1 MRQLEG
7 RIYAHEPEYQFNTQR
22 VDPVLSSPTWTET
35 LHAQIGYNYQSF
47 LNAAYIESRYGDV
60 AYDDSLNVMEE
71 IKGSQYEQY
80 YNSFKDA
87 KNINHLN
94 DLKSQVDAMK
104 RRRQILANSS
114 LFAQFTTGIFDPLNL
129 IALPFGGPAFGVAKS
144 ALRVGL
150 GVTALQAPLEVGRQ
164 LFDPTA
170 TYGESALNLGAG
182 FFVGGTLG
190 GLTAVAG
197 NVRVNAMFKTQQEI
211 SEMARVTNSVDAEQM
226 ALVGQ
231 RKQRQTTPE
240 FFNLRMDELSDADVD
255 KLTNPNGA
263 VDFLQNRVN
272 SEGKKMYSDSQLRG
286 NLTQD
291 NIKAMNKYFEGEKQL
306 RTLENKNG
314 DMKDNF
320 NLMENLFTKSWLYKG
335 VTNPYKRVLQS
346 KEYSQDA
353 KLAMIRLIGDH
364 GTALQAQQNGA
375 KAPDSVYINASAYEG
390 EWVRRYDELLDI
402 YGQITG
408 KGKPVEAKFDY
419 LFRRKGFETWLEET
433 WKKSL
438 KDPKGLAMTELEQK
452 AVRSWN
458 EFFQTWEDR
467 LKKTGHLAT
476 KENLI
481 ARNQTAADR
490 IFKINQR
497 LEKAGSNKDLIE
509 ELNFQKDKLSKEIQ
523 KNESALEVTPSEAT
537 YKSQAGEDSFFPRFW
552 NKNRIKEQRQSFK
565 QILMNEFRKNPE
577 QISYVKRYA
586 KDGKKVS
593 REELTGTEAK
603 TFMNKEYVKLAVN
616 ESDIEKR
623 ADEAIEAIL
632 GEGDPFQTMSYGF
645 GKSKHFKHRNIDVPN
660 EIVQDFI
667 ITNPV
672 QVMMAYTNRT
682 ASQYEF
688 YKAFDFEDPE
698 IAISDIISK
707 ELARG
712 VSKKSANK
720 LRRDFLHSYDRVA
733 GVVLQNPEALNLR
746 IATVMKDLAT
756 LNYLGSAGFSTLPDA
771 AVVMMTNDL
780 KPLFSQVIRVLDNEK
795 VRMNAMEARLAGE
808 MLEILKGDVH
818 LRLMEDMLNNPFQS
832 TWTSKAKNT
841 FFQLNLLGPMTRT
854 FKMFSSMANSHTII
868 DYSIKMANGTA
879 GDKEI
884 KWLLKN
890 GINKK
895 DATKI
900 NNMRKKEFIEDSDG
914 FYLANS
920 EAWDDPEATQ
930 IFRRTLNA
938 TVKNTVLMGSPAD
951 KPIAVDGVFYVPMAI
966 GRLMRLTE
974 DKRIR
979 GYARVENAML
989 GLPFQF
995 YSYSFAALN
1004 KITTLYAQDQVTN
1017 RLTGIVAAMGLAYM
1031 GMQLKYRSNPFVLEQ
1046 MTLEDK
1052 MARAFDMSGLAALY
1066 SDTFYTA
1073 MHTSMALGGPD
1084 IGMGMIS
1091 PKFPQKES
1099 TLDAV
1104 AGLGGSGVSITSDLV
1119 TSMGTFLS
1127 GNYGEGAKE
1136 FISNLPGARLWFLRD
1151 FVNDMSRGIAGR
1163 LG

>member
-1 MRQLEG
+1 MKQLEG
-7 RIYAHEPEYQFNTQR
+7 RIYAHEPEYQFNTTR
-22 VDPVLSSPTWTET
+22 IDPILSAPTWIET
-35 LHAQIGYNYQSF
+35 LQASIGYNYQSF
-47 LNAAYIESRYGDV
+47 ANAAYLEARYGNVD
-60 AYDDSLNVMEE
+60 YDTSLNVMEE
-71 IKGSQYEQY
+71 IKGTEYEQY
-80 YNSFKDA
+80 YNDFKDA
-87 KNINHLN
+87 KNMNHLD
-94 DLKSQVDAMK
+94 DLKAQVDAMK
-104 RRRQILANSS
+104 RRRQVLANSS
-114 LFAQFTTGIFDPLNL
+114 LFAQFTAGLFDPLNL
-129 IALPFGGPAFGVAKS
+129 IALPFGGPAFGVARS

-150 GVTALQAPLEVGRQ
+150 GVTALQAPLEIGRQ
-164 LFDPTA
+164 AFDPTA

-182 FFVGGTLG
+182 FFVGSTLG

-197 NVRVNAMFKTQQEI
+197 NVRVNAIFKTQQEI
-211 SEMARVTNSVDAEQM
+211 SEMARITNSVDAEQM

-231 RKQRQTTPE
+231 RSQRQTTPE
-240 FFNLRMDELSDADVD
+240 FFSLRMDELSDADVD
-255 KLTNPNGA
+255 KLASPKGA
-263 VDFLQNRVN
+263 IEFLQQRKDKD
-272 SEGKKMYSDSQLRG
+272 GKLMYNESDLRG
-286 NLTQD
+286 KLTKDNLE
-291 NIKAMNKYFEGEKQL
+291 AMNKYFSGEKQL
-306 RTLENKNG
+306 RTLESKNG
-314 DMKDNF
+314 EMKSNF
-320 NLMENLFTKSWLYKG
+320 NLAENLFTKSWFYKG

-346 KEYSQDA
+346 KEYSQEA

-364 GTALQAQQNGA
+364 GTTLEAQQNGMA
-375 KAPDSVYINASAYEG
+375 APNSVHINASAYEG

-419 LFRRKGFETWLEET
+419 LFRRKGFNTWLEDT

-438 KDPKGLAMTELEQK
+438 ADPEGLSMTELEKK

-458 EFFQTWEDR
+458 EFFRTWEDR

-476 KENLI
+476 KENLM
-481 ARNQTAADR
+481 ARNQTAIKR
-490 IFKINQR
+490 IESINER
-497 LEKAGSNKDLIE
+497 LGKAGSNKDLID
-509 ELNFQKDKLSKEIQ
+509 ELNFQKEKLTKEIQ
-523 KNESALEVTPSEAT
+523 KNESAMEVTPSEAT
-537 YKSQAGEDSFFPRFW
+537 YNTQAGKDSFFPRFW
-552 NKNRIKEQRQSFK
+552 NKNKIKEQRQAFK
-565 QILMNEFRKNPE
+565 QILMDEFRKNPE
-577 QISYVKRYA
+577 QIAYVKRYA
-586 KDGKKVS
+586 KDGKKVK
-593 REELTGTEAK
+593 REDLTGTQAR
-603 TFMNKEYVKLAVN
+603 TFMSKEYVKLAVN
-616 ESDIEKR
+616 EADIEKR

-632 GEGDPFQTMSYGF
+632 GEGDPFETMSYGF
-645 GKSKHFKHRNIDVPN
+645 GQSKHFKHRNIEVPN
-660 EIVQDFI
+660 EVVQDFI

-698 IAISDIISK
+698 IVVSNIVAN
-707 ELARG
+707 ELANG
-712 VSKKSANK
+712 VSKRSANK
-720 LRRDFLHSYDRVA
+720 LRRDLLHSYDRTA
-733 GVVLQNPEALNLR
+733 GVVLQNPESLNLR
-746 IATVMKDLAT
+746 IATIMKDLAT

-832 TWTSKAKNT
+832 TWTSKVKNAY
-841 FFQLNLLGPMTRT
+841 FQLNLLGPMTRT

-900 NNMRKKEFIEDSDG
+900 NNMRKKGFIEDSDG

-920 EAWDDPEATQ
+920 EAWDDADATQ

-951 KPIAVDGVFYVPMAI
+951 KPIAVDGVFYVPMHI
-966 GRLMRLTE
+966 GKLLRLTE
-974 DKRIR
+974 DKRFK
-979 GYARVENAML
+979 GYARIENAML

-1017 RLTGIVAAMGLAYM
+1017 RLTGIVTAMGLAYM

-1091 PKFPQKES
+1091 PKFPQEKS
-1099 TLDAV
+1099 YVDAV
-1104 AGLGGSGVSITSDLV
+1104 AGLGGSGVSITADLLK
-1119 TSMGTFLS
+1119 SMKSFLD
-1127 GNYGEGAKE
+1127 GDYGEGTKE

-1151 FVNDMSRGIAGR
+1151 YVNDMSRGIAGR

>member
-7 RIYAHEPEYQFNTQR
+7 RIYAHEPEYQFNTR
-22 VDPVLSSPTWTET
+22 PVDRVLSAPTWTET
-35 LHAQIGYNYQSF
+35 LHASIGYNYKSF
-47 LNAAYIESRYGDV
+47 LNAAYLESRYGNV

-71 IKGSQYEQY
+71 IKGTEYEQY
-80 YNSFKDA
+80 YNDFKDA

-94 DLKSQVDAMK
+94 DLKAQVDAMK

-114 LFAQFTTGIFDPLNL
+114 LFAQFTAGLFDPLNL
-129 IALPFGGPAFGVAKS
+129 IALPFGGPAFGIARS

-150 GVTALQAPLEVGRQ
+150 GVTALQAPVEVGRQ

-170 TYGESALNLGAG
+170 TAGESALNLGAG
-182 FFVGGTLG
+182 FFIGSTLG

-197 NVRVNAMFKTQQEI
+197 NVRVNAMFKTKQEI

-231 RKQRQTTPE
+231 RSQRQTTPE
-240 FFNLRMDELSDADVD
+240 FFSLKMDKLSDTEVD
-255 KLTNPNGA
+255 TLSTPQGAASYLRENFPDNTLRGKLTK
-263 VDFLQNRVN
+263 
-272 SEGKKMYSDSQLRG
+272 E
-286 NLTQD
+286 NLD
-291 NIKAMNKYFEGEKQL
+291 AMAKYFQGEKQL
-306 RTLENKNG
+306 RTLEDNKGN
-314 DMKDNF
+314 MKSNF
-320 NLMENLFTKSWLYKG
+320 NLAENLFTKSWFYKG

-364 GTALQAQQNGA
+364 GTALEAQQNGM

-390 EWVRRYDELLDI
+390 EWVRRYDELLEI

-408 KGKPVEAKFDY
+408 KGKPVEAQFDY
-419 LFRRKGFETWLEET
+419 LFRRQGFNTWLEET

-438 KDPKGLAMTELEQK
+438 KDPKGLSMTELEQK

-490 IFKINQR
+490 IVKINQR
-497 LEKAGSNKDLIE
+497 LEKAGSNKALIE
-509 ELNFQKDKLSKEIQ
+509 ELNFQKEKLTKEMQ
-523 KNESALEVTPSEAT
+523 KNESALEVTPSEAA
-537 YKSQAGEDSFFPRFW
+537 YKTQAGEDSFFPRFW
-552 NKNRIKEQRQSFK
+552 NKNKIKEQRQAFK
-565 QILMNEFRKNPE
+565 QILMDEFRKNPE
-577 QISYVKRYA
+577 QIAYVKRYA
-586 KDGKKVS
+586 KDGKKVA
-593 REELTGTEAK
+593 REDLTGTQAR
-603 TFMNKEYVKLAVN
+603 TFMSKEYVRLAVN
-616 ESDIEKR
+616 EADIEKR

-645 GKSKHFKHRNIDVPN
+645 GQSKHFKHRNIDVPN
-660 EIVQDFI
+660 EVVQDFI

-698 IAISDIISK
+698 IVVSNIVAN
-707 ELARG
+707 ELANG
-712 VSKKSANK
+712 VSKRSANK
-720 LRRDFLHSYDRVA
+720 LRRDLLHSYDRVA
-733 GVVLQNPEALNLR
+733 GVVLQNPESLNLR
-746 IATVMKDLAT
+746 IATIMKDLAT

-780 KPLFSQVIRVLDNEK
+780 KPLFSQLIRVLDNQK
-795 VRMNAMEARLAGE
+795 VRMNAMEARLSGE

-832 TWTSKAKNT
+832 TWTSKAKNA

-900 NNMRKKEFIEDSDG
+900 NNMRKKGFIEDSDG

-920 EAWDDPEATQ
+920 EAWDDADATQ

-974 DKRIR
+974 DKRFK

-1091 PKFPQKES
+1091 PKFPQEKDYY
-1099 TLDAV
+1099 DAV
-1104 AGLGGSGVSITSDLV
+1104 AGLGGSGVSITTDLV
-1119 TSMGTFLS
+1119 KSIGLFLK
-1127 GNYGEGAKE
+1127 GDYGEGTKE

-1151 FVNDMSRGIAGR
+1151 YVNDMSRGIAGR

>member
-7 RIYAHEPEYQFNTQR
+7 RIYAHEPEYQFNTRQ
-22 VDPVLSSPTWTET
+22 VDRVLSAPTWTET
-35 LHAQIGYNYQSF
+35 LHASIGYNYKSF
-47 LNAAYIESRYGDV
+47 LNAAYLESRYGDV

-71 IKGSQYEQY
+71 IQGTEYEQY
-80 YNSFKDA
+80 YNDFKDA
-87 KNINHLN
+87 KNVNHLN
-94 DLKSQVDAMK
+94 DLKAQVDAMK

-114 LFAQFTTGIFDPLNL
+114 LFAQFTAGIFDPLNL

-197 NVRVNAMFKTQQEI
+197 NVKVNAMFKTQQEI

-231 RKQRQTTPE
+231 RSQRQTTPE
-240 FFNLRMDELSDADVD
+240 FFSIKMDEMTDGQVDTLSTPQGAASYLRENYTDDALRG
-255 KLTNPNGA
+255 KLTK
-263 VDFLQNRVN
+263 D
-272 SEGKKMYSDSQLRG
+272 
-286 NLTQD
+286 NLD
-291 NIKAMNKYFEGEKQL
+291 AMAKYFQGEKQL
-306 RTLENKNG
+306 RSLEDSKGN
-314 DMKDNF
+314 MKSSF
-320 NLMENLFTKSWLYKG
+320 NLAENLFTKSWFYKG

-364 GTALQAQQNGA
+364 GTALEAQQNGM
-375 KAPDSVYINASAYEG
+375 KAPESVYINASAYEG

-419 LFRRKGFETWLEET
+419 LFRRQGFNTWLEET

-438 KDPKGLAMTELEQK
+438 KDPKGLSMTELEKK

-481 ARNQTAADR
+481 ARNQTAT
-490 IFKINQR
+490 NR
-497 LEKAGSNKDLIE
+497 LISVNERLAKAGNNKNLID
-509 ELNFQKDKLSKEIQ
+509 ELTFQKEKLTKEIQ
-523 KNESALEVTPSEAT
+523 KNESALEVTPSEAA
-537 YKSQAGEDSFFPRFW
+537 YKSQAGEDGFFPRFW
-552 NKNRIKEQRQSFK
+552 NKNKIKEQRESFK
-565 QILMNEFRKNPE
+565 QILMSEFRKNPE
-577 QISYVKRYA
+577 QIAYVKRYA
-586 KDGKKVS
+586 KDGKKVE
-593 REELTGTEAK
+593 REELTGTQAR

-616 ESDIEKR
+616 EADIEKR

-698 IAISDIISK
+698 IAVSEIISK
-707 ELARG
+707 EIANG
-712 VSKKSANK
+712 VSKRSANK
-720 LRRDFLHSYDRVA
+720 LRRDLLHSYDRVA

-746 IATVMKDLAT
+746 IATIMKDLAT

-780 KPLFSQVIRVLDNEK
+780 KPLFSQLIRVLDNQK
-795 VRMNAMEARLAGE
+795 VRMNAMEARLSGE

-832 TWTSKAKNT
+832 TWTSKAKNA

-920 EAWDDPEATQ
+920 EAWDDADATQ

-1004 KITTLYAQDQVTN
+1004 KITTLYAQDQVTK

-1084 IGMGMIS
+1084 IGMGMVS

-1104 AGLGGSGVSITSDLV
+1104 AGLGGSGVSITADLV

>member
-7 RIYAHEPEYQFNTQR
+7 RIYAHEPEYQFNTRPIDR
-22 VDPVLSSPTWTET
+22 VVSAPTWTET
-35 LHAQIGYNYQSF
+35 LSASIGYNYKSF
-47 LNAAYIESRYGDV
+47 LNAAYLQSRYGDV
-60 AYDDSLNVMEE
+60 DFDDSLNVMDE
-71 IKGSQYEQY
+71 IKGTQYEQY
-80 YNSFKDA
+80 YNDFKDA

-94 DLKSQVDAMK
+94 DLKAQVDAMQ

-114 LFAQFTTGIFDPLNL
+114 LFAQFTVGLFDPLNL
-129 IALPFGGPAFGVAKS
+129 IALPFGGPALGVLRS
-144 ALRVGL
+144 AGRVGL
-150 GVTALQAPLEVGRQ
+150 GVAAIQAPIEVGRQ
-164 LFDPTA
+164 LFDPSA
-170 TYGESALNLGAG
+170 TGVESAVNIGAG
-182 FFVGGTLG
+182 FFVGATLG
-190 GLTAVAG
+190 GLTSVAG
-197 NVRVNAMFKTQQEI
+197 NVRVNAIFKTQEEI
-211 SEMARVTNSVDAEQM
+211 SEMARVTNAVDAEQM

-231 RKQRQTTPE
+231 RSQRITTPE
-240 FFNLRMDELSDADVD
+240 FFSLRMDELSDADVN
-255 KLTNPNGA
+255 KLSTRDGA
-263 VDFLQNRVN
+263 VDYLR
-272 SEGKKMYSDSQLRG
+272 SRRRKDGTPLYTEADLRG
-286 NLTQD
+286 RLTKDNLS
-291 NIKAMNKYFEGEKQL
+291 AMNKYFAGEKQL
-306 RTLENKNG
+306 RTLEDTKGNIKN
-314 DMKDNF
+314 NF
-320 NLMENLFTKSWLYKG
+320 NLAENLFTKSWFYKG

-346 KEYSQDA
+346 KEYSQES

-364 GTALQAQQNGA
+364 GTALEAQQNGM

-419 LFRRKGFETWLEET
+419 LFRRKGFEGWLEET

-438 KDPKGLAMTELEQK
+438 ADPKGLSMTELEKK

-458 EFFQTWEDR
+458 EFFETWEDR

-476 KENLI
+476 KENLM
-481 ARNQTAADR
+481 ARNQTAARR
-490 IFKINQR
+490 IESINER
-497 LEKAGSNKDLIE
+497 LAKAGNNKDLIE
-509 ELNFQKDKLSKEIQ
+509 ELNFQKDKLAKEIQ
-523 KNESALEVTPSEAT
+523 KNDRAMELTPSEAT
-537 YKSQAGEDSFFPRFW
+537 YNTQAGKDSFFPRFW
-552 NKNRIKEQRQSFK
+552 NKNKIKEQRQAFK
-565 QILMNEFRKNPE
+565 QILISEFRKNPE
-577 QISYVKRYA
+577 QIAYVKRYA
-586 KDGKKVS
+586 KDGKKVA
-593 REELTGTEAK
+593 REDLTGTQAR
-603 TFMNKEYVKLAVN
+603 TFMSKEYVRLAVN
-616 ESDIEKR
+616 EADLEKR

-645 GKSKHFKHRNIDVPN
+645 GQSKHFKHRNIDVPN
-660 EIVQDFI
+660 EVVKDFI

-698 IAISDIISK
+698 IVISELVSK

-712 VSKKSANK
+712 VSKKSVNK

-780 KPLFSQVIRVLDNEK
+780 KPLFSQLIRVLDNQK
-795 VRMNAMEARLAGE
+795 VRMNAMEARLSGE

-832 TWTSKAKNT
+832 TWTSKAKNV

-879 GDKEI
+879 KDKEI

-890 GINKK
+890 GINKR

-900 NNMRKKEFIEDSDG
+900 NNMRKKGFIEDSDG

-920 EAWDDPEATQ
+920 EAWDDADATQ

-951 KPIAVDGVFYVPMAI
+951 KPVAVDGVFYVPMSI

-974 DKRIR
+974 DQRIK
-979 GYARVENAML
+979 GYARIENAML

-1017 RLTGIVAAMGLAYM
+1017 RLTGIIAAMGLAYM

-1091 PKFPQKES
+1091 PKFPQEES
-1099 TLDAV
+1099 YVDAI
-1104 AGLGGSGVSITSDLV
+1104 AGIGGSGVSITADLLK
-1119 TSMGTFLS
+1119 SMKMFMDGD
-1127 GNYGEGAKE
+1127 YGEGAKE

-1151 FVNDMSRGIAGR
+1151 YVNDMSRGIAGR